1 MTIFLLGTQGA
12 EGGSQ
17 GGILGLVIPMVLMFG
32 LIYFLM
38 IRPQKKREKETKNM
52 LEELKVGDNVTSI
65 GGICGK
71 VIRMREDIIT
81 VEVGSSKLEMVFE
94 KWAIKTVDKPI
105 AAD

>member
-1 MTIFLLGTQGA
+1 MTIFLLGAGA

-17 GGILGLVIPMVLMFG
+17 SGLLGLVIPMVLMFA

-65 GGICGK
+65 GGICPCPPF
-71 VIRMREDIIT
+71 T
-81 VEVGSSKLEMVFE
+81 
-94 KWAIKTVDKPI
+94 IKY
-105 AAD
+105 